1 MSQAMSESKST
12 MGIMGWI
19 FIIVGAL
26 LMLGPFYFMFVFA
39 TQTRADIFSVPPPL
53 FLVTTSLRTRKS

>member
-19 FIIVGAL
+19 FMIVGAL

-39 TQTRADIFSVPPPL
+39 TQTRTDIFSVPPP
-53 FLVTTSLRTRKS
+53 FFFW